1 MKHILLLLLFAV
13 SAIAADAQL
22 ILPTTPEGLAAEQQF
37 AVQHRGAKHGAK
49 PAKPV
54 AYASRDI
61 VERPRFGDNW
71 SFSFAGGVYHPN
83 VFDLK
88 YLVDCS
94 GLVGSVE
101 LRKQLTPIVGLG
113 IEADGYYRMTRD
125 ERKDPRTVIGPALH
139 VNLMNLFGGYNG
151 RPRLF
156 EIEAL
161 IKPAWGHLYRGVNDY
176 RIPDENYFATKYG
189 LDFNFNLGRDR
200 QWTLALRPAINLDVT
215 SKAPTPNY
223 MTSSYDG
230 YKWKRTDLL
239 LFVGATYHFR
249 GHGGKRH
256 FRFAQPVTDREEVDR
271 LNEVVNFL
279 RDDVES
285 RDRQIRELKRQVD
298 ALKQQDAQPAE

>member
-71 SFSFAGGVYHPN
+71 SLGLYGGVYHPTY
-83 VFDLK
+83 FAMK

-94 GLVGSVE
+94 GIAGSLE
-101 LRKQLTPIVGLG
+101 LRKQLTPVIGLG
-113 IEADGYYRMTRD
+113 LDVDGYYRMTYQ
-125 ERKDPRTVIGPALH
+125 ERQDPRTLVGPALH
-139 VNLMNLFGGYNG
+139 INLMNLFGGYKG
-151 RPRLF
+151 RPRVF
-156 EIEAL
+156 ELDAL
-161 IKPAWGHLYRGVNDY
+161 VKPAWGHLYRGTGY
-176 RIPDENYFATKYG
+176 EQIPDENYFATKYG

-200 QWTLALRPAINLDVT
+200 QWTLSLRPSVVFDVD
-215 SKAPTPNY
+215 SKGPKPGY
-223 MTSSYDG
+223 IIYKYDSYTWD
-230 YKWKRTDLL
+230 KADLQ
-239 LFVGATYHFR
+239 LFLGATYHFR
-249 GHGGKRH
+249 GHDGKRH
-256 FRFAQPVTDREEVDR
+256 FRFATPVTDRDELDR

-279 RDDVES
+279 RDDVEA
-285 RDRQIRELKRQVD
+285 RDRQIRELKQQVD
-298 ALKQQDAQPAE
+298 SLRQQK